1 MRSEP
6 KDPNYG
12 ERVRLSF
19 GKQDLMAT
27 IGTSLVR
34 VAPGEVEIALS
45 VSAAVSQQY
54 GFVHGG
60 AVAAIA
66 DSAAGYAAPT
76 LMPATAGVLA
86 AEFKINFLA
95 PAGERLF
102 ALGRV
107 VKAGRTLSVAQSEV
121 RAERGGAHDR
131 GAAHG
136 DVRHDRGAGRR
147 RRLTGAA
154 GRLRRWCGRSGSNR
168 HSVTRTGF

>member
-1 MRSEP
+1 VRSEP
-6 KDPNYG
+6 TDPGYA
-12 ERVRLSF
+12 ERVRVSF
-19 GKQDLMAT
+19 GKQGLLETVGA
-27 IGTSLVR
+27 SLVR
-34 VAPGEVEIALS
+34 VAPGEVDIALPIS
-45 VSAAVSQQY
+45 PAVSQQH

-95 PAGERLF
+95 PAAGERLV

-147 RRLTGAA
+147 R
-154 GRLRRWCGRSGSNR
+154 
-168 HSVTRTGF
+168 